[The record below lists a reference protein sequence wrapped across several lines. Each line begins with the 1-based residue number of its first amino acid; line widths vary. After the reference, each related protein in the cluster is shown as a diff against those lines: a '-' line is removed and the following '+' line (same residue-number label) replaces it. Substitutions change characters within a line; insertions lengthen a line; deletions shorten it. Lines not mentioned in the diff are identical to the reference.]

1 VDQPNCLTGIRRTA
15 EAGEKILNLALQ
27 GGGSHGAF
35 TWGVLDRLLEEKG
48 LAFEGITGTSAGAV
62 NAVVLAD
69 GLAAGGR
76 QGAREALRAYWR
88 KVSGLSSQS
97 LMPPTPLNKAMD
109 FPLVHPLGF
118 VFLTYFASPY
128 QTNPLNYNPFKE
140 LLREAINFERVR
152 QQTAV
157 KLFLCATNVQT
168 AKVKI
173 FCGNDISLEHLLA
186 STCLPLLMQAVEVD
200 GEYYWDGSYA
210 GNPAIFPLVYDCA
223 ARDILMI
230 HITPAVR
237 PGVPTT
243 SPAIMN
249 RMQEISFNTALI
261 REMRTIDHFN
271 RLIDDGRLEGGKRL
285 LIHLI
290 EAEDLIRGISWW
302 SRLSA
307 DWDFLMHLHHIGRA
321 RAEEWLD
328 ANFERIG
335 VESTVDLAGKYF

>member
-1 VDQPNCLTGIRRTA
+1 VRSTPWYSLTV
-15 EAGEKILNLALQ
+15 
-27 GGGSHGAF
+27 
-35 TWGVLDRLLEEKG
+35 WPP
-48 LAFEGITGTSAGAV
+48 
-62 NAVVLAD
+62 AVV
-69 GLAAGGR
+69 R
-76 QGAREALRAYWR
+76 GAREALRVYWR
-88 KVSGLSSQS
+88 KVSMLSSRS

-128 QTNPLNYNPFKE
+128 QMNPLNYNPFKE

-152 QQTAV
+152 QQTIV

-173 FCGNDISLEHLLA
+173 FHGKEIGLEHLLA

-210 GNPAIFPLVYDCA
+210 GNPAIFPLIYDCA

-230 HITPAVR
+230 HITPAER

-261 REMRTIDHFN
+261 REMRTLDHFN
-271 RLIDDGRLEGGKRL
+271 RLIDDRRLEGRKRL
-285 LIHLI
+285 LVHSID
-290 EAEDLIRGISWW
+290 AEDLIRGISWW
-302 SRLSA
+302 SRLNA
-307 DWDFLMHLHHIGRA
+307 DWDFLMHLHDLGRA

-328 ANFERIG
+328 VNFERIG
-335 VESTVDLAGKYF
+335 IESTVDLQRKYY

>member
-1 VDQPNCLTGIRRTA
+1 MDQSHYLTGIGRTA
-15 EAGEKILNLALQ
+15 EAGAKTVNLALQ

-76 QGAREALRAYWR
+76 EGAREALNAYWR
-88 KVSGLSSQS
+88 KVSLLSSRI
-97 LMPPTPLNKAMD
+97 LPPTPLNKAMD
-109 FPLVHPLGF
+109 FPLGF

-128 QTNPLNYNPFKE
+128 QMNPLNYSPFKE
-140 LLREAINFERVR
+140 LLRETINFERIR

-168 AKVKI
+168 AKIKI
-173 FCGNDISLEHLLA
+173 FHGEEIGLEHLLA

-210 GNPAIFPLVYDCA
+210 GNPAIFPLIYDCA
-223 ARDILMI
+223 APDILMI
-230 HITPAVR
+230 HITPAER

-261 REMRTIDHFN
+261 REMRTLDHFN
-271 RLIDDGRLEGGKRL
+271 RLIDDRRLEGRKRL
-285 LIHLI
+285 LVHSID
-290 EAEDLIRGISWW
+290 AEDLIRGISWW
-302 SRLSA
+302 SRLNA
-307 DWDFLMHLHHIGRA
+307 DWNFLTHLRDLGRA

-328 ANFERIG
+328 VNFQRIG
-335 VESTVDLAGKYF
+335 VESTVDLQQKYY

>member
-1 VDQPNCLTGIRRTA
+1 M
-15 EAGEKILNLALQ
+15 
-27 GGGSHGAF
+27 
-35 TWGVLDRLLEEKG
+35 
-48 LAFEGITGTSAGAV
+48 
-62 NAVVLAD
+62 
-69 GLAAGGR
+69 
-76 QGAREALRAYWR
+76 
-88 KVSGLSSQS
+88 LSSRI
-97 LMPPTPLNKAMD
+97 LPPTPLNKAMD
-109 FPLVHPLGF
+109 FPLGF

-128 QTNPLNYNPFKE
+128 QMNPLNYSPFKE
-140 LLREAINFERVR
+140 LLRETINFERVR

-168 AKVKI
+168 AKIKI
-173 FCGNDISLEHLLA
+173 FRGEEIGLEHLLA

-230 HITPAVR
+230 HVTPAER
-237 PGVPTT
+237 PGIPTT

-271 RLIDDGRLEGGKRL
+271 RLIDEGKLAGGKRL
-285 LIHLI
+285 LVHFI
-290 EAEDLIRGISWW
+290 EAEDLVRDIPWW
-302 SRLSA
+302 SRLNA
-307 DWDFLMHLHHIGRA
+307 DWDFLMHLHELGRA

-328 ANFERIG
+328 NNFERIG
-335 VESTVDLAGKYF
+335 VESTVDLKERYF